1 MRRSRTSLS
10 EARFILYALLVHVV
24 LLGLLVVNLSQN
36 RMVQQTEPPD
46 IIHAVSVDEDEVMSE
61 LQSRRDAIAEQQAAE
76 ERRQRE
82 AEEAQ
87 RRAEEERARQEEARR
102 QQEIEQ
108 RRQQEQARQQAERQR
123 QQETEQRQREQERQ
137 RQAEQERRRQEE
149 AERQRRAEE
158 ERRKQEEAER
168 QRRAEEE
175 RRKQEEAERQRQEA
189 ERRRQEEQ
197 QRQAEEAR
205 REREAEL
212 QRQLEEEQAQ
222 AAAERARTRF
232 VSAWSRA
239 VRNAWTR
246 PPGSATGLSADVQVR
261 LQPNGEVISIEI
273 VRSSG
278 DASFDRSVE
287 NAIRRASPL
296 SVPDDARAFQ
306 RAGLDNIT
314 FRFNPDQ

>member
-168 QRRAEEE
+168 QR
-175 RRKQEEAERQRQEA
+175 QEA